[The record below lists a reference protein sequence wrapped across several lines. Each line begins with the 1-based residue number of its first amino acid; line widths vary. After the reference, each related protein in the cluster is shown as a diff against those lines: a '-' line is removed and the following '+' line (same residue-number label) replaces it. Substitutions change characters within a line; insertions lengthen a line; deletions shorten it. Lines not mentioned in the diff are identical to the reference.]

1 MIKSPFRLRTR
12 RVPAVRQVEPFHTR
26 LPATNNVLCRQ
37 QDLQTHLSST
47 LKLHSA
53 TLQFNPKNLPP
64 TMLPLRLRFK
74 SQTLAIQQ
82 SLSHRTQ
89 IISVRLEDSPEARQ
103 RNRMIILLLE
113 TIPDRKIISQIAGL
127 LIKGGP
133 IIRNAR
139 PSIGRMMLN
148 YSSR

>member
-1 MIKSPFRLRTR
+1 MIKSPFRLRTC
-12 RVPAVRQVEPFHTR
+12 RVPAVRQVKPFHTR

-47 LKLHSA
+47 LKLHST
-53 TLQFNPKNLPP
+53 TLQFKPKNLPP

-82 SLSHRTQ
+82 SPSHRTQ
-89 IISVRLEDSPEARQ
+89 IISVRLEDLPEARQ

-113 TIPDRKIISQIAGL
+113 TIPDHKIILQIAGL

-139 PSIGRMMLN
+139 PSI
-148 YSSR
+148 